1 MAADWWAK
9 PFSFESEGKSW
20 AVLTDKVVL
29 IGIQQENK
37 LPKLEADPCDERQ
50 VQRMLSAQPKAPQ
63 VTNIQRL
70 KSFLATDEY
79 ATILDVSLN
88 TVRLIKILGKLKQSS
103 EVSLWDASS
112 PHFVHKTL
120 GLVAQNGKWK
130 AFLMGIK
137 HTWTDLPVYEFE
149 PPVEAEPEFDVFTEL
164 MPAEASEPGS
174 SS

>member
-1 MAADWWAK
+1 MADWWAK
-9 PFSFESEGKSW
+9 PFSFESEGQPW

-29 IGIQQENK
+29 IGIQQEST
-37 LPKLEADPCDERQ
+37 LPKLEAEPEDVRQ
-50 VQRMLSAQPKAPQ
+50 IQRMLSAQPKAAQ
-63 VTNIQRL
+63 VTSSQRL
-70 KSFLATDEY
+70 RSFLATDSH
-79 ATILDVSLN
+79 ATILGVSVS
-88 TVRLIKILGKLKQSS
+88 TERLLKILGKLKQSS

-164 MPAEASEPGS
+164 MPAEASDSGS